1 MREKNIAQI
10 LTDFESLTQAEKIGR
25 LHFHLLEIGTMTRDT
40 LSPEFFDCLPPLS
53 ELPSE
58 AEQCDSTLRIDPSSF
73 LDETYCS
80 VPDLEEI
87 PNPDS
92 TEIPSFLGQNYENRD
107 CTRVLRSSV
116 NLRSSFHPLSM

>member
-1 MREKNIAQI
+1 
-10 LTDFESLTQAEKIGR
+10 
-25 LHFHLLEIGTMTRDT
+25 MTKDT

-92 TEIPSFLGQNYENRD
+92 TEIPSFRPKFLAFKLVIPRD
-107 CTRVLRSSV
+107 NFSCNGSL
-116 NLRSSFHPLSM
+116 